1 MEWRGSWRESRG
13 RELQAHVKTF
23 VLVVLIVSA
32 VAAITGA
39 SPSREYA
46 DYFPLKAAPDQHKP
60 LLENEFVLVL
70 DVSIPAGVT
79 VPVHLH
85 PWPAVFITLKP
96 AHLVFRN
103 LAAEVVREIR
113 PPVETVESAKV
124 EWREPDSEPASVTN
138 VGTTEL
144 RALRIELKFL
154 AR

>member
-1 MEWRGSWRESRG
+1 MRK
-13 RELQAHVKTF
+13 LL
-23 VLVVLIVSA
+23 LVVLVSG
-32 VAAITGA
+32 VLAAIGRA
-39 SPSREYA
+39 STSTDKLA
-46 DYFPLKAAPDQHKP
+46 DYFPLKAAPEYHKP
-60 LLENEFVLVL
+60 ILENDFVLVL

-79 VPVHLH
+79 VPAHVH

-103 LAAEVVREIR
+103 LAAQVVREVR
-113 PPVETVESAKV
+113 PPIGIPENAKV

-138 VGTTEL
+138 VGATEL